1 MKTLLSAITKLLFIL
16 FLPVSAFGQD
26 AYITGGFYFNT
37 EQQEVLPN
45 PGIWIKSGKLFQIG
59 GEVPEEAEVLTLEAN
74 DYVLPGLID
83 LHAHYR
89 VAYNGVAHDDT
100 LAMPKI
106 FLANGVTATF
116 PAGEIEPEKMEELR
130 RRIYQK
136 EMPGPRILNS
146 GPYFGAAA
154 PDWNPN
160 FTTEDIYNRVDTW
173 AARGVKGFKAKNI
186 TPEHLQALIGRAHQ
200 HGLTV
205 TGHLN
210 SGYRNSVNPENAV
223 FMGIDRVEHFLGGS
237 LLPDTTAAYYSLRA
251 LDTNDPALDSIIQ
264 TYIRHGV
271 HFSPT
276 LGTYGAI
283 ALEKGAAFE
292 FWTDE
297 KRFLTPFSRSLVKD
311 LPRSNFSV
319 LCEDIFRVKKETL
332 RKYYQAGGKIV
343 LGTDRPLLLDNFL
356 GPQLGGFFAHRE
368 MQLMV
373 DIGIPAEE
381 AITIATLESA
391 RAIGMGSKLGSIAP
405 GKWADLFIIK
415 GNPLKD
421 ITRTRTVHTVIRAG
435 NIYNSDTLLKQCEGK
450 LGPVDEETW

>member
-1 MKTLLSAITKLLFIL
+1 MKKQLSAIAKLLFGL
-16 FLPVSAFGQD
+16 FLPVLAAGQD
-26 AYITGGFYFNT
+26 TYITGGFYFNT
-37 EQQEVLPN
+37 EQQEMLPN
-45 PGIWIKSGKLFQIG
+45 PGIWIKSGKLFQIS
-59 GEVPEEAEVLTLEAN
+59 GEVPGNVEVLALEKD
-74 DYVLPGLID
+74 DYILPGLID

-116 PAGEIEPEKMEELR
+116 PAGEIEPEKMEELQ
-130 RRIYQK
+130 RRIHRG

-154 PDWNPN
+154 PDWNPD

-186 TPEHLQALIGRAHQ
+186 TPEHLQALISRAHQ
-200 HGLTV
+200 QGLTV

-210 SGYRNSVNPENAV
+210 SGYRNSVNPEDAI
-223 FMGIDRVEHFLGGS
+223 FMGIDRVEHFLGGN

-251 LDTNDPALDSIIQ
+251 LDTSDPALDSIIQ
-264 TYIRHGV
+264 AYVRHGV
-271 HFSPT
+271 YFSPT

-283 ALEKGAAFE
+283 ALKKSAAFE

-311 LPRSNFSV
+311 LPRSDFSV

-332 RKYYQAGGKIV
+332 WQYYQAGGSMV

-373 DIGIPAEE
+373 DIGIPPEE
-381 AITIATLESA
+381 VITIATRESA
-391 RAIGMGSKLGSIAP
+391 RALGIGSKLGSIAP

-415 GNPLKD
+415 GNPLED

-435 NIYNSDTLLKQCEGK
+435 NLYNSEELLKQSEGK
-450 LGPVDEETW
+450 LGPVDEENW